1 MLAAAQALPD
11 WSQGLS
17 PRILLIEDQRDV
29 AANIWD
35 FLDRRGYVL
44 DHAVDGVTGLRLALA
59 RPYDVI
65 VLDLGLPRL
74 DGLDLCAELRS
85 AGRTTPVLMLTAR
98 DTLDDKLRG
107 FARGADDYV
116 VKPFGFRELVARI
129 HAVMRRAGATGASP
143 DQDIEIGPLRVD
155 RRTREVRYEDRT
167 VDLAPREYDLLVHL
181 ATDPGAVRTRSE
193 IIRTVWDEHWWGSTK
208 TLDVHVASLR
218 KKLAPELI
226 QTIRSVGYRL
236 VDPTSDDT

>member
-116 VKPFGFRELVARI
+116 VKPFAMRELEARI
-129 HAVMRRAGATGASP
+129 RVLLRR
-143 DQDIEIGPLRVD
+143 D
-155 RRTREVRYEDRT
+155 R
-167 VDLAPREYDLLVHL
+167 
-181 ATDPGAVRTRSE
+181 PGAVNCLRLGE
-193 IIRTVWDEHWWGSTK
+193 LELDPAACQIRLAGRLINLTATQVKLLELLIRRFPAVVGQGELAHVLWGDRPYDAANLYSQ
-208 TLDVHVASLR
+208 VHALRALLGESLG
-218 KKLAPELI
+218 APS
-226 QTIRSVGYRL
+226 IRAVRGLGYRL
-236 VDPTSDDT
+236 DAAAHAR